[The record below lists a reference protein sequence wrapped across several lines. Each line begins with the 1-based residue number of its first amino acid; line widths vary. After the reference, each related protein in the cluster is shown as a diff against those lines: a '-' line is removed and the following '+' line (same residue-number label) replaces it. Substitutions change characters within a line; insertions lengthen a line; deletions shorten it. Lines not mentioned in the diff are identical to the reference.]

1 MTQSHQQNAPKPS
14 SIDWLTLVIY
24 YVFVV
29 AGLLCIYASVYKE
42 NHPHIYDTGMNYGK
56 QLIWI
61 GLSSFIG
68 LLILLVDEK
77 FFYAFAYALYGIA
90 IGLLVAVLVVG
101 TAVKGSNSWI
111 EIGGFRL
118 QPAEF
123 AKFATALALA
133 KYLSGFNIRFKE
145 RKVQFISIGLILLPM
160 AIILL
165 QNETGTALVFGA
177 FVFMLYREGLPGYF
191 LFIGFMV
198 ALMGVLALVMPSL
211 YLNISILIMAAIL
224 ILFIR
229 RNRQNIFIVISVTL
243 LFIAFVSSVS
253 YIFENVM
260 QPHQKSRINVLLG
273 KEVDMKGAGYNVQQ
287 SKIAI
292 GSGGLLGKGFL
303 EGTQNKFRFV
313 PEQSTDFIFCT
324 IGEEFGFV
332 GSVAFIIAYVFL
344 LWRILYLAERQ
355 RYKFNRIY
363 GYCVASILFFHFSIN
378 IGMTLGLLPVIGI
391 PLPFF
396 SYGGSSLLS
405 FTILLFIFIRLDA
418 NRINELRGAFE

>member
-1 MTQSHQQNAPKPS
+1 M
-14 SIDWLTLVIY
+14 
-24 YVFVV
+24 
-29 AGLLCIYASVYKE
+29 
-42 NHPHIYDTGMNYGK
+42 IYDATQNYGK

-77 FFYAFAYALYGIA
+77 FFYAFAYPIYI
-90 IGLLVAVLVVG
+90 ITILLLLAVLAFA
-101 TAVKGSNSWI
+101 TTVKGSASWI
-111 EIGGFRL
+111 EIGGFRM

-123 AKFATALALA
+123 AKFGASLALA
-133 KYLSGFNIRFKE
+133 RYLSGFNIKFGDK
-145 RKVQFISIGLILLPM
+145 KTQLIAGGMIILPM
-160 AIILL
+160 IIILL
-165 QNETGTALVFGA
+165 QNETGGALVFA
-177 FVFMLYREGLPGYF
+177 SFVFMLYREGLPGYF
-191 LFIGFMV
+191 LFIGFM
-198 ALMGVLALVMPSL
+198 MGVLAVLALIVPSM
-211 YLNISILIMAAIL
+211 YLIIAIAVIAGGFTLI
-224 ILFIR
+224 IR
-229 RNRQNIFIVISVTL
+229 RNKQNLLIVAGVA
-243 LFIAFVSSVS
+243 LFAMAFASSIG
-253 YIFENVM
+253 YAFENIL

-273 KEVDMKGAGYNVQQ
+273 KEVDLKGAGYNVQQ

-324 IGEEFGFV
+324 IGEEYGFV
-332 GSVAFIIAYVFL
+332 GSTVFIILYIVL
-344 LWRILYLAERQ
+344 LWRILMMAERQ
-355 RYKFNRIY
+355 RQKFNRIY
-363 GYCVASILFFHFSIN
+363 GYCVASILFFHFAIN

-418 NRINELRGAFE
+418 NRQNELRGAFE

>member
-1 MTQSHQQNAPKPS
+1 MIASQQQNPKPS
-14 SIDWLTLVIY
+14 RIDWLTLVLY
-24 YVFVV
+24 YVFVIC
-29 AGLLCIYASVYKE
+29 GLICIYASVYKE
-42 NHPHIYDTGMNYGK
+42 DHSFIYDNTMNYGK

-61 GLSSFIG
+61 GISSFIG

-90 IGLLVAVLVVG
+90 IAALVAVLVVG
-101 TAVKGSNSWI
+101 TSFRGSNSWI
-111 EIGGFRL
+111 EIFGFKL

-133 KYLSGFNIRFKE
+133 KYLGGFNIKFSDR
-145 RKVQFISIGLILLPM
+145 RVQFISFGLILLPM

-165 QNETGTALVFGA
+165 QNETGTALVFGS
-177 FVFMLYREGLPGYF
+177 FIFMLYREGLPGYF
-191 LFIGFMV
+191 LFIGFMI
-198 ALMGVLALVMPSL
+198 ALMGVLALLIPSI
-211 YLNISILIMAAIL
+211 YLIIGISAIALIML
-224 ILFIR
+224 LFIR
-229 RNRQNIFIVISVTL
+229 RTRQNILIIFGIALAFIIY
-243 LFIAFVSSVS
+243 VSSVN
-253 YIFENVM
+253 YIFEHVL
-260 QPHQKSRINVLLG
+260 QAHQKTRINVLLG
-273 KEVDMKGAGYNVQQ
+273 KEVDLKGAGYNVQQ

-303 EGTQNKFRFV
+303 QGTQNKFRFV

-324 IGEEFGFV
+324 IGEEYGFA
-332 GSVAFIIAYVFL
+332 GSVGFIALYLFF
-344 LWRILYLAERQ
+344 LWRVLFIAERQ

-363 GYCVASILFFHFSIN
+363 GYCVAAILFFHFTIN

-405 FTILLFIFIRLDA
+405 FTILLFILLRLDA
-418 NRINELRGAFE
+418 NRVNELRGSFE